1 VTATQGGP
9 ATGEAT
15 DGPTAGASDSTSRP
29 DAPRPAGAYA
39 VARAVGD
46 LIHTAGMTPRRDG
59 VLVSHGTLGETI
71 DDGRGREL
79 AALATERALD
89 AATSILRTG
98 QHLVEVISLT
108 VFIAATPD
116 YERHSSIA
124 DAASAVITDRMPAAP
139 LPVRA
144 AVGVASLPGGAPVEV
159 QLIARFV

>member
-1 VTATQGGP
+1 MSDPAAPSATKV
-9 ATGEAT
+9 ART
-15 DGPTAGASDSTSRP
+15 ASDPTGSAAAP

-46 LIHTAGMTPRRDG
+46 LVHTAGMTPRRDG
-59 VLVSHGTLGETI
+59 TLVARGTLGDTI
-71 DDGRGREL
+71 DDDSGREL

-89 AATSILRTG
+89 AATSILG
-98 QHLVEVISLT
+98 PGEHLVEVVSLT
-108 VFIAATPD
+108 VFIAATSS

-124 DAASAVITDRMPAAP
+124 DAASAVIVDRMPGAP

-159 QLIARFV
+159 QLIARFA

>member
-1 VTATQGGP
+1 MNDPKAT
-9 ATGEAT
+9 
-15 DGPTAGASDSTSRP
+15 P

-59 VLVSHGTLGETI
+59 ALVARGTLGDSI
-71 DDGRGREL
+71 DDERGREL

-89 AATSILRTG
+89 AATSILSPGR
-98 QHLVEVISLT
+98 HLLEVISLT
-108 VFIAATPD
+108 VFVAATPIYD
-116 YERHSSIA
+116 RHSSIA
-124 DAASAVITDRMPAAP
+124 DAASAVIIDRMPEAA

-159 QLIARFV
+159 QLIARFA

>member
-1 VTATQGGP
+1 MSDPAAPSATKV
-9 ATGEAT
+9 ART
-15 DGPTAGASDSTSRP
+15 ASDPTGSAAAP

-46 LIHTAGMTPRRDG
+46 LVHTAGMTPRRDG
-59 VLVSHGTLGETI
+59 ALVARGTLGDTI
-71 DDGRGREL
+71 DDDRGREL

-89 AATSILRTG
+89 AATCILG
-98 QHLVEVISLT
+98 PGEHLVEVVSLT
-108 VFIAATPD
+108 VFIAATPG

-124 DAASAVITDRMPAAP
+124 DAATALIVDRMPGAP

-159 QLIARFV
+159 QLIARFA

>member
-1 VTATQGGP
+1 VTAAQDGAMAEGANEG
-9 ATGEAT
+9 ATG
-15 DGPTAGASDSTSRP
+15 STPRP

-59 VLVSHGTLGETI
+59 VLVSRGTLGGTI
-71 DDGRGREL
+71 DDVQGREL

-89 AATSILRTG
+89 AATSILRQG
-98 QHLVEVISLT
+98 QRLVEVISLT
-108 VFIAATPD
+108 VFIATTPD
-116 YERHSSIA
+116 YERHSGIA
-124 DAASAVITDRMPAAP
+124 DAASAVVTDRMPAAP